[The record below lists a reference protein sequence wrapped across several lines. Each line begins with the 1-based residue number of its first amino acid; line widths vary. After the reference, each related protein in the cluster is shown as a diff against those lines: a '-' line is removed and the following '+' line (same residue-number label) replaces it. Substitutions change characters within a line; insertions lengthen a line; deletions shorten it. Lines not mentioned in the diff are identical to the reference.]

1 MIKEKNVEIF
11 MKEEKYKLIC
21 EGNAFYEIDLECQ
34 KKKEQKERERKNRNE
49 KTERNGQ
56 RR

>member
-1 MIKEKNVEIF
+1 